1 MAVLHSTA
9 VCAAAPVVRPAK
21 SGRDSSAAARMGRSR
36 RTAEPAHAATPRC
49 AKAGSKLSR
58 VSGPERRPA
67 EQDSGGEASGRGR
80 SHDADADWA
89 TRRPGDPATR
99 RPGDP
104 ATRRPGDP
112 ATRRPGDPA
121 TRRPGDPATRR
132 PGDPATRRPGDP
144 ATRRPGDPAT
154 RRPGDHYTV
163 GTLSGTC
170 QPPGRTNCARLAV
183 QTQRLQDT
191 RSRRAQHVP
200 RLVRH
205 GHRVASEPVARLTVP
220 RPVRRRTQSRQAS
233 PVPLA
238 QTVNRTRRQ
247 IKTMNADRERT
258 PRDAHLDHHRRSPL
272 SRHRV
277 GRAREGRGV
286 TTRIHIKRPEPR
298 NDVGLRLSLEG
309 IGRAAIE
316 RHRLRGI
323 IVAMLRSTAF
333 ATAAVRC
340 VGCAGDTD
348 ARGHDGACGLTH
360 GERRIVVRPTT

>member
-1 MAVLHSTA
+1 MMQTQI
-9 VCAAAPVVRPAK
+9 
-21 SGRDSSAAARMGRSR
+21 G
-36 RTAEPAHAATPRC
+36 
-49 AKAGSKLSR
+49 
-58 VSGPERRPA
+58 
-67 EQDSGGEASGRGR
+67 
-80 SHDADADWA
+80 
-89 TRRPGDPATR
+89 
-99 RPGDP
+99 
-104 ATRRPGDP
+104 
-112 ATRRPGDPA
+112 
-121 TRRPGDPATRR
+121 RPGDPATRR

-163 GTLSGTC
+163 GTLSGAC
-170 QPPGRTNCARLAV
+170 QPPGRTNCARLADRA
-183 QTQRLQDT
+183 QRLREQVT
-191 RSRRAQHVP
+191 RRAQHVP

-205 GHRVASEPVARLTVP
+205 VHRVASEPVARQTVP

-258 PRDAHLDHHRRSPL
+258 PRDAHRDHHRRPTL
-272 SRHRV
+272 SRCRV
-277 GRAREGRGV
+277 GRTREGRGV
-286 TTRIHIKRPEPR
+286 TTRIHIKRPEPG

-323 IVAMLRSTAF
+323 VVAMLRSTAF

-340 VGCAGDTD
+340 AGCAGDTD